1 MADEPKQEPTPAKPA
16 PKKEGKPEGQPH
28 KGSNAPKKAQA
39 ADAAAQGKHKPAAA
53 DAKDKPAAADA
64 PPISNLKSEISNPPG
79 AAPAAGAPPA
89 PGAAPGLV
97 AAASAPTAA
106 ELLGE
111 DANLRKIIKAKG
123 AKNISVGIANILAT
137 FNNTNVT
144 ITDMQGNVLGWSSAG
159 RVGFK
164 GSRKS
169 TAFAAQQV
177 AQDAARQ
184 AMSHGMREVEVRV
197 KGPGSG
203 RESAIRAL
211 QAIGLEISTIKDVTP
226 VPHNG
231 CRPRKKTPRLI
242 SHSQPKESLLWL
254 VTLDPAPAS
263 AAASASPCSART
275 STWSA
280 AITAPAFTA
289 PSPAANTPNTAWA
302 SSKNRSSA
310 TFTA

>member
-1 MADEPKQEPTPAKPA
+1 MADEPKPQKPA
-16 PKKEGKPEGQPH
+16 PAPHPKKEGKPEGEAH
-28 KGSNAPKKAQA
+28 KTPKAPKKGPGGEAHA
-39 ADAAAQGKHKPAAA
+39 EGKGKPAAA
-53 DAKDKPAAADA
+53 PAAAGAA
-64 PPISNLKSEISNPPG
+64 PGAAAPGAAAPG
-79 AAPAAGAPPA
+79 AAPGAPP
-89 PGAAPGLV
+89 AAPGLV
-97 AAASAPTAA
+97 AAVSAPTAA

-111 DANLRKIIKAKG
+111 DPNAKKIIKAKG
-123 AKNISVGIANILAT
+123 AKNITVGIANILAT

-184 AMSHGMREVEVRV
+184 AMSHGMREIEVRV

-211 QAIGLEISTIKDVTP
+211 QAIGLEISAIKDVTP

-231 CRPRKKTPRLI
+231 CRPRKKRR
-242 SHSQPKESLLWL
+242 
-254 VTLDPAPAS
+254 V
-263 AAASASPCSART
+263 
-275 STWSA
+275 
-280 AITAPAFTA
+280 
-289 PSPAANTPNTAWA
+289 
-302 SSKNRSSA
+302 
-310 TFTA
+310 